1 MNSLFSFCQRKFRFT
16 SVLLEHL
23 RTHTSSVNNIVEMK
37 MKIWVNGRK
46 LKCTE
51 KGCKKKHAYT
61 LEYTKH
67 RDEHTYLG
75 LNCAICNRPQ
85 QGPAD
90 YAAHMA
96 AEHPTELSLQVVHI
110 FHNFWHPIFCQH
122 QITWGVSQTFVTVP
136 PFTMLWSV
144 PNQNPPCRRLNRRT
158 WHLLQLLLP
167 SRLLQLQLRP
177 QVPLPPRLGD
187 RSEIFIFVLSSL

>member
-67 RDEHTYLG
+67 RDEHTYIG

-85 QGPAD
+85 PGPAD

-96 AEHPTELSLQVVHI
+96 AEHPTELSLQVVIH
-110 FHNFWHPIFCQH
+110 FFF
-122 QITWGVSQTFVTVP
+122 TVSGTLYFV
-136 PFTMLWSV
+136 
-144 PNQNPPCRRLNRRT
+144 N
-158 WHLLQLLLP
+158 
-167 SRLLQLQLRP
+167 
-177 QVPLPPRLGD
+177 
-187 RSEIFIFVLSSL
+187 IK

>member
-67 RDEHTYLG
+67 RDEHTYIG

-85 QGPAD
+85 PGPAD

-96 AEHPTELSLQVVHI
+96 AEHPTELSLQVYI
-110 FHNFWHPIFCQH
+110 FSQFLASYICQH
-122 QITWGVSQTFVTVP
+122 QITWGVSQFPLHP
-136 PFTMLWSV
+136 PFTMLWSI
-144 PNQNPPCRRLNRRT
+144 PDQHLPCRRLNQRT

-167 SRLLQLQLRP
+167 SRLLQHQLRP
-177 QVPLPPRLGD
+177 QVLLPPRLGD
-187 RSEIFIFVLSSL
+187 RSDIFIFVFPSSL

>member
-1 MNSLFSFCQRKFRFT
+1 
-16 SVLLEHL
+16 
-23 RTHTSSVNNIVEMK
+23 

-85 QGPAD
+85 PGPAD

-96 AEHPTELSLQVVHI
+96 AEHPTELSLQVVIHFFSQFLASYI
-110 FHNFWHPIFCQH
+110 WSK
-122 QITWGVSQTFVTVP
+122 SQTIVTVP
-136 PFTMLWSV
+136 AFTMRLSV
-144 PNQNPPCRRLNRRT
+144 PNQNLPCRRLNRRT

-187 RSEIFIFVLSSL
+187 RSDIFIFVFSSSL

>member
-1 MNSLFSFCQRKFRFT
+1 
-16 SVLLEHL
+16 
-23 RTHTSSVNNIVEMK
+23 

-67 RDEHTYLG
+67 RDEHTYVG

-85 QGPAD
+85 PGPAD

-96 AEHPTELSLQVVHI
+96 AEHPTELSLQVSYL
-110 FHNFWHPIFCQH
+110 F
-122 QITWGVSQTFVTVP
+122 TVSGTLYFVNIKLVGAYP
-136 PFTMLWSV
+136 NSYYSAPFYNAFAKS
-144 PNQNPPCRRLNRRT
+144 
-158 WHLLQLLLP
+158 
-167 SRLLQLQLRP
+167 
-177 QVPLPPRLGD
+177 
-187 RSEIFIFVLSSL
+187 

>member
-67 RDEHTYLG
+67 RDEHTYIG

-85 QGPAD
+85 SGPAD

-96 AEHPTELSLQVVHI
+96 AEHPTELSLQVVIHF
-110 FHNFWHPIFCQH
+110 FHSFWHPIFVN
-122 QITWGVSQTFVTVP
+122 IK
-136 PFTMLWSV
+136 
-144 PNQNPPCRRLNRRT
+144 
-158 WHLLQLLLP
+158 
-167 SRLLQLQLRP
+167 
-177 QVPLPPRLGD
+177 
-187 RSEIFIFVLSSL
+187 

>member
-1 MNSLFSFCQRKFRFT
+1 
-16 SVLLEHL
+16 
-23 RTHTSSVNNIVEMK
+23 

-67 RDEHTYLG
+67 RDEHSYIG

-85 QGPAD
+85 PGPAD

-96 AEHPTELSLQVVHI
+96 AEHPTELSLQVGYLFSQFLASYI
-110 FHNFWHPIFCQH
+110 LSTSLGAYPKILLQCPLLQCFCQFL
-122 QITWGVSQTFVTVP
+122 INICLAGDSTRGRGTSSSSSFLP
-136 PFTMLWSV
+136 GSFNFNSV
-144 PNQNPPCRRLNRRT
+144 PKSCY
-158 WHLLQLLLP
+158 H
-167 SRLLQLQLRP
+167 
-177 QVPLPPRLGD
+177 
-187 RSEIFIFVLSSL
+187 

>member
-67 RDEHTYLG
+67 RDEHSYVG

-85 QGPAD
+85 PGPAD

-96 AEHPTELSLQVVHI
+96 AEHPTELSLQV
-110 FHNFWHPIFCQH
+110 F
-122 QITWGVSQTFVTVP
+122 SQFLASYILSTSNNLGRIPKFRYSA
-136 PFTMLWSV
+136 PFTMLLPN
-144 PNQNPPCRRLNRRT
+144 PNQHLPCRRLNQRT

-177 QVPLPPRLGD
+177 QVLLPPRLGD
-187 RSEIFIFVLSSL
+187 RSDFFIFVFFPSSL

>member
-1 MNSLFSFCQRKFRFT
+1 
-16 SVLLEHL
+16 
-23 RTHTSSVNNIVEMK
+23 

-67 RDEHTYLG
+67 RDEHSYVG

-85 QGPAD
+85 PGPAD

-96 AEHPTELSLQVVHI
+96 AEHPTELSLQVSYLCSQCLAPYI
-110 FHNFWHPIFCQH
+110 LSTSNKLGRIQKIPLQCPLLQCFCQFL
-122 QITWGVSQTFVTVP
+122 INIYLAGDSTRGRGTSSSSSFLP
-136 PFTMLWSV
+136 GSFNFNSV
-144 PNQNPPCRRLNRRT
+144 PKSCHHRGWGAGQTSLF
-158 WHLLQLLLP
+158 LFF
-167 SRLLQLQLRP
+167 SFF
-177 QVPLPPRLGD
+177 PLKEGAM
-187 RSEIFIFVLSSL
+187 

>member
-67 RDEHTYLG
+67 RDEHTYIG

-85 QGPAD
+85 SGPAD

-96 AEHPTELSLQVVHI
+96 AEHPTELSLQVVIHFFSQFLAPYI
-110 FHNFWHPIFCQH
+110 LSTSNNFGRIPNFRYSAPFYNAF
-122 QITWGVSQTFVTVP
+122 VS
-136 PFTMLWSV
+136 S
-144 PNQNPPCRRLNRRT
+144 
-158 WHLLQLLLP
+158 
-167 SRLLQLQLRP
+167 
-177 QVPLPPRLGD
+177 
-187 RSEIFIFVLSSL
+187 

>member
-67 RDEHTYLG
+67 RDEHTYVG

-85 QGPAD
+85 SGPAD

-96 AEHPTELSLQVVHI
+96 AEHPTELSLQVGYL
-110 FHNFWHPIFCQH
+110 F
-122 QITWGVSQTFVTVP
+122 TVSGTLYLVNIKLLGAYTKIP
-136 PFTMLWSV
+136 LYCPFYNALVNS
-144 PNQNPPCRRLNRRT
+144 
-158 WHLLQLLLP
+158 
-167 SRLLQLQLRP
+167 
-177 QVPLPPRLGD
+177 
-187 RSEIFIFVLSSL
+187 